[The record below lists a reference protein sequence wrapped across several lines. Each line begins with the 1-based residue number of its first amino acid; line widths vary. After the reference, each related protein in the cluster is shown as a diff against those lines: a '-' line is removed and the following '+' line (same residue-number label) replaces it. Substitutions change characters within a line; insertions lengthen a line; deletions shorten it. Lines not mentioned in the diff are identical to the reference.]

1 MGSQRRNQCVTVMI
15 FVTIVLGSCSE
26 QVLAARPLM
35 EGERWSEKIVG
46 NIQSLQ
52 RGPVPP
58 STGSP
63 CTHIP
68 GRGSGKCTLGERN
81 FAGHTVALAPPAFPD
96 AIMNF
101 DAAASTTSGTH
112 KQDSSS

>member
-1 MGSQRRNQCVTVMI
+1 MGSQRRNQYLTVMI
-15 FVTIVLGSCSE
+15 FVTIVLGSCSQ
-26 QVLAARPLM
+26 QVLAARPL

-58 STGSP
+58 SGGSP

-68 GRGSGKCTLGERN
+68 GRGSGKCSLGEMN

-101 DAAASTTSGTH
+101 GAAASTTSGTH